1 MYRRF
6 IFTTLM
12 TILAFLLAFT
22 RPEPSHAKTV
32 PAPLAAD
39 SANDLINAVNALRAS
54 NGLPAYSIN
63 SLLMYTAQNQ
73 ADFMAANGIV
83 THSGPGGIGLTD
95 RLLAAGYPLAGDLS
109 LGGFRA
115 ENITSGSEGM
125 SAQSAV
131 DQWTG
136 DAPHLNTML
145 SPNLSEIGAGVA
157 VAGGRVYYV
166 IDTALPKTGGPP
178 PAASPVVGGES
189 AVPAPPA
196 GMQNDALVVPVVVIN
211 TPNPDGDVIH
221 EVLAGQTLWQIAIS
235 YNVKIDDIKRL
246 NNLLDD
252 NIYPG
257 NKLLVQ
263 KGVSVVTEPPPTE
276 NPPIAVTVPPIP
288 IETRLPV
295 VSSVAATPT
304 SPVVNSAVPANG
316 KVMGA
321 VIAILALGLLVG
333 VVFSWFGSARKS

>member
-6 IFTTLM
+6 VLAIFM

-22 RPEPSHAKTV
+22 CPEPSQAKTV
-32 PAPLAAD
+32 LAPLVAD
-39 SANDLINAVNALRAS
+39 SAYDLINAVNALRAS

-63 SLLMYTAQNQ
+63 SILMYTAQNQ

-115 ENITSGSEGM
+115 ENITSGGENM
-125 SAQSAV
+125 STQSAV

-166 IDTALPKTGGPP
+166 IDAALPTTGVAP
-178 PAASPVVGGES
+178 PAASPAVGGES
-189 AVPAPPA
+189 AIPAPPV
-196 GMQNDALVVPVVVIN
+196 GMQNDALVVPVVVISTAN
-211 TPNPDGDVIH
+211 PNGDIVH

-235 YNVKIDDIKRL
+235 YSVKIDDIKRL
-246 NNLLDD
+246 NNLFDD

-257 NKLLVQ
+257 NKLLVI
-263 KGVSVVTEPPPTE
+263 KGASVVTETPTE
-276 NPPIAVTVPPIP
+276 NPPLAVTVPPIP
-288 IETRLPV
+288 TETRLPAE
-295 VSSVAATPT
+295 SSVAATPT

-321 VIAILALGLLVG
+321 VIAIIALGLLVG
-333 VVFSWFGSARKS
+333 GAFSWFGSTRKS